1 MDTLT
6 PAERSERMARVR
18 SKGTKPEWAVRRLV
32 HSLGFRYRLHNQK
45 LPGKPDLVFGTR
57 RKIIF
62 VHGCYWHRHNPRCP
76 LTRMPKSKLD
86 FWRPKLEANH
96 KRDDKNKRR
105 LRAAGWDV
113 LVLWECQLRDMS
125 GITDRITRF
134 LEGAA

>member
-1 MDTLT
+1 
-6 PAERSERMARVR
+6 
-18 SKGTKPEWAVRRLV
+18 
-32 HSLGFRYRLHNQK
+32 
-45 LPGKPDLVFGTR
+45 
-57 RKIIF
+57 
-62 VHGCYWHRHNPRCP
+62 
-76 LTRMPKSKLD
+76 MPKSKLD